1 MANPDTLLKELLVVD
16 RNADTPVYLQLAGAV
31 IQHIRQGRFRKGLRL
46 PGSRELGELLRIN
59 RMTVVA
65 AYRELDAQGWIEM
78 LPRKGTFVK
87 VSPALAP
94 PKKISEESV
103 VFQLPAIPGFR
114 QEGKRILPVHTPA
127 PSPARH
133 LILNDGFPD
142 LRLAPVDD
150 LVRCIRSQSRRSL
163 NKMKGEPQGTLFLR
177 EELTTFLCDT
187 RGLSITPEN
196 ILVTKGAQMGLY
208 LATTLLIRQQEEVIT
223 GTPGYAGANH
233 TFRQL
238 GARINQ
244 VAVDKDGLDIDEV
257 ERLCKKKKIR
267 IVYVIPHHHHPTTVT
282 LSPQRRIRL
291 LELAARYRFAIVE
304 DDYDYDFHYAGKS
317 MMPMASL
324 DRNGNVIYIGTLT
337 KSLTTSIRVGFIVA
351 PEQFIRTA
359 TGLRRVIDSQGD
371 SLIENALAE
380 LYRNGTIARH
390 LKKSVKIYKER
401 RDHFCDLLH
410 SELGRHVSFTIPE
423 GGMGVW
429 TRFTSD
435 SLPAVAR
442 RAFQKGLLMD
452 NGADYDTEKIKY
464 NSVGFGFA
472 SLNFR
477 EQINV
482 IEVLKSTFTR

>member
-1 MANPDTLLKELLVVD
+1 MANPDTLLKELLSVD
-16 RNADTPVYLQLAGAV
+16 KGSDTPVYLQLAGAV

-46 PGSRELGELLRIN
+46 PGSRELGELLQIN

-65 AYRELDAQGWIEM
+65 AYQELEAQGWIEM

-87 VSPALAP
+87 VNPALAS
-94 PKKISEESV
+94 PKQLSEGSA
-103 VFQLPAIPGFR
+103 VFQLPATPGFR
-114 QEGKRILPVHTPA
+114 YEEKKILTIHPPT
-127 PSPARH
+127 PSPGRQ

-142 LRLAPVDD
+142 IRLAPVDD

-163 NKMKGEPQGTLFLR
+163 SKMKGEPQGTLFLR
-177 EELTTFLCDT
+177 EELAAFLCDT
-187 RGLSITPEN
+187 RGLSITPGN

-208 LATTLLIRQQEEVIT
+208 LATTLLIRQQDEVIT

-238 GARINQ
+238 GARVNQ
-244 VAVDKDGLDIDEV
+244 AVVDSEGLDIDQV

-282 LSPQRRIRL
+282 LSPERRMRL
-291 LELAARYRFAIVE
+291 LELAARYRFAIIE

-324 DRNGNVIYIGTLT
+324 DRTGNVIYIGTLT

-351 PEQFIRTA
+351 PEQFIHSATA
-359 TGLRRVIDSQGD
+359 LRRVIDSQGD

-401 RDHFCDLLH
+401 RDHFCDLLR
-410 SELGRHVSFTIPE
+410 SELGPHVSFLVPE

-429 TRFTSD
+429 THFTHHH
-435 SLPAVAR
+435 LPALAR
-442 RAFQKGLLMD
+442 RASQKGLLMD
-452 NGADYDTEKIKY
+452 NGTDYDTEKVKY
-464 NSVGFGFA
+464 NAVGLGFA

-477 EQINV
+477 EQTKV
-482 IEVLKSTFTR
+482 IDLLKAAVIA